1 MLMSLDQFVFSLT
14 SAPFHELSRRRDWKH
29 ARKSRVGARDSR
41 QFAGEGE
48 DTITLTGMVAPGV
61 IGDAASIDA
70 LAAMADHGDAYV
82 LVDGAGHAY
91 GAYVITGLEERQCY
105 HTAEGIPR
113 RIDFTLT
120 IERVDDEV
128 LRQTPD
134 APYDDPDD
142 DDTDD
147 QEV

>member
-1 MLMSLDQFVFSLT
+1 M
-14 SAPFHELSRRRDWKH
+14 
-29 ARKSRVGARDSR
+29 
-41 QFAGEGE
+41 
-48 DTITLTGMVAPGV
+48 
-61 IGDAASIDA
+61 
-70 LAAMADHGDAYV
+70 
-82 LVDGAGHAY
+82 
-91 GAYVITGLEERQCY
+91 ITGLEERQCY

-147 QEV
+147 QEA